1 MKRIENKFKK
11 LKQKKQKAFGVFL
24 TAGYPSLKYSKDIF
38 KKILDAGVDFVE
50 IGLPFSDPMADGPLI
65 QHSSQIAIQQN
76 VSVSECFELVKEIRK
91 INNDIPIILMG
102 YYNPIHYYGNLKF
115 IKKAVLSGIDGLI
128 IVDLPMEEDEEFY
141 NLSYK
146 NNLPLIRLVTP
157 TTDEERL
164 HKILKNALGFVY
176 YVSVTGITGT
186 KSASVKE
193 VKNKIEVIN
202 KITNLPVIA
211 GFGIKNPIDAKKMSS
226 ISDGIVIGSSLVKK
240 IEEVYKNKNGLNEI
254 FKFLKGFIEVK
265 V

>member
-1 MKRIENKFKK
+1 MIRVKTKFKE

-24 TAGYPSLKYSKDIF
+24 TAGYPSLEYSKDIF
-38 KKILDAGVDFVE
+38 KKILDAKVDFIE

-65 QHSSQIAIQQN
+65 QHSSQIAIEQN
-76 VSVSECFELVKEIRK
+76 TSVEECFKLVKEIRK
-91 INNDIPIILMG
+91 INNEIPIILMG

-164 HKILKNALGFVY
+164 KKILKNAHGFVY

-186 KSASVKE
+186 KSASVND
-193 VKNKIEVIN
+193 VKNKIKVIK

-211 GFGIKNPIDAKKMSS
+211 GFGIKNSVDAKKMSS
-226 ISDGIVIGSSLVKK
+226 ISDGIVIGSSLVNK
-240 IEEVYKNKNGLNEI
+240 IEEVYKKKNGLNEI
-254 FKFLKGFIEVK
+254 FNFLKSFK
-265 V
+265 

>member
-1 MKRIENKFKK
+1 MIRVKNKFKE

-24 TAGYPSLKYSKDIF
+24 TAGYPSLEYSKDIF
-38 KKILDAGVDFVE
+38 KKILDAEVDFIE

-65 QHSSQIAIQQN
+65 QHSSQIAIEQN
-76 VSVSECFELVKEIRK
+76 TSVEECFNLVKEIRK

-164 HKILKNALGFVY
+164 KKILKNAQGFVY

-186 KSASVKE
+186 KSASVND
-193 VKNKIEVIN
+193 VKNKIKVIK

-211 GFGIKNPIDAKKMSS
+211 GFGIKNSVDAKKMSS
-226 ISDGIVIGSSLVKK
+226 ISDGIVIGSSLVNK
-240 IEEVYKNKNGLNEI
+240 IEEVYKKKNGLNEI
-254 FKFLKGFIEVK
+254 FKFLKSFK
-265 V
+265 

>member
-1 MKRIENKFKK
+1 MIRIKNKFNE
-11 LKQKKQKAFGVFL
+11 LKQKQKKAFGVFL
-24 TAGYPSLKYSKDIF
+24 TAGYPSLEYSKNIF
-38 KKILDAGVDFVE
+38 KKILDAKADFIE

-65 QHSSQIAIQQN
+65 QHSSQIAIEQN
-76 VSVSECFELVKEIRK
+76 TSVEECFNIVKEIRK

-164 HKILKNALGFVY
+164 KKILKNAHGFVY

-186 KSASVKE
+186 KSASVND
-193 VKNKIEVIN
+193 VKNKIKVIK

-211 GFGIKNPIDAKKMSS
+211 GFGIKNSVDAKKMSS
-226 ISDGIVIGSSLVKK
+226 ISDGIVIGSSLVNK
-240 IEEVYKNKNGLNEI
+240 IEEVYKKKNGLNEI
-254 FKFLKGFIEVK
+254 FKFLKSFK
-265 V
+265 

>member
-1 MKRIENKFKK
+1 MIRIKNKFEE
-11 LKQKKQKAFGVFL
+11 LKQKEQKAFGVFL
-24 TAGYPSLKYSKDIF
+24 TAGYPSLEYSKDIF
-38 KKILDAGVDFVE
+38 KIILDAEVDFIE

-65 QHSSQIAIQQN
+65 QHSSQIAIEQN
-76 VSVSECFELVKEIRK
+76 TSVEECFKLVKEIRK

-164 HKILKNALGFVY
+164 KKILKNACGFVY

-186 KSASVKE
+186 KSASVND
-193 VKNKIEVIN
+193 VKNKIKVIK

-211 GFGIKNPIDAKKMSS
+211 GFGIKNSVDAKKMSS
-226 ISDGIVIGSSLVKK
+226 ISDGIVIGSSLVNK
-240 IEEVYKNKNGLNEI
+240 IEEVYKKKNGLNEI
-254 FKFLKGFIEVK
+254 FKFLKSFK
-265 V
+265 

>member
-1 MKRIENKFKK
+1 MIRVKTKFKE

-24 TAGYPSLKYSKDIF
+24 TAGYPSLEYSKDIF
-38 KKILDAGVDFVE
+38 KKILDAEVDFIE

-65 QHSSQIAIQQN
+65 QHSSQIAIEQN
-76 VSVSECFELVKEIRK
+76 TSVEECFKLVKEIRK

-164 HKILKNALGFVY
+164 KKILKNAHGFVY

-186 KSASVKE
+186 KSASVND
-193 VKNKIEVIN
+193 VKNKIKVIK

-211 GFGIKNPIDAKKMSS
+211 GFGIKNSVDAKKMSS
-226 ISDGIVIGSSLVKK
+226 ISDGIVIGSSLVNK
-240 IEEVYKNKNGLNEI
+240 IEEVYKKKNGLNEI
-254 FKFLKGFIEVK
+254 FNFLKSFK
-265 V
+265 

>member
-1 MKRIENKFKK
+1 MTRVKKKFKE

-24 TAGYPSLKYSKDIF
+24 TAGYPSLEYSKDIF
-38 KKILDAGVDFVE
+38 KKILDAEVDFIE

-65 QHSSQIAIQQN
+65 QHSSQIAIEQN
-76 VSVSECFELVKEIRK
+76 TSVEECFKLVKEIRK
-91 INNDIPIILMG
+91 INSDIPIILMG

-115 IKKAVLSGIDGLI
+115 VKKAILSGIDGLI

-164 HKILKNALGFVY
+164 KKILKNACGFVY

-186 KSASVKE
+186 KSASVND
-193 VKNKIEVIN
+193 VKNKIKVIK

-211 GFGIKNPIDAKKMSS
+211 GFGIKNSVDAKKMSS
-226 ISDGIVIGSSLVKK
+226 ISDGIVIGSSLVNK
-240 IEEVYKNKNGLNEI
+240 IEEVYKKKNGLNEI
-254 FKFLKGFIEVK
+254 FKFLKSFK
-265 V
+265 

>member
-1 MKRIENKFKK
+1 MIRVKTKFKE

-24 TAGYPSLKYSKDIF
+24 TAGYPSLEYSKDIF
-38 KKILDAGVDFVE
+38 KIILDAEVDFIE

-65 QHSSQIAIQQN
+65 QHSSQIAIEQN
-76 VSVSECFELVKEIRK
+76 TSVEECFELVKEIRK

-164 HKILKNALGFVY
+164 KKILKNACGFVY

-186 KSASVKE
+186 KSASVND
-193 VKNKIEVIN
+193 VKNKIKVIK

-211 GFGIKNPIDAKKMSS
+211 GFGIKNSMDAKKMSS
-226 ISDGIVIGSSLVKK
+226 ISDGIVIGSSLVNK
-240 IEEVYKNKNGLNEI
+240 IEEVYRKKNGLNEI
-254 FKFLKGFIEVK
+254 FNFLKSFK
-265 V
+265 

>member
-1 MKRIENKFKK
+1 MIRVKNKFKE

-24 TAGYPSLKYSKDIF
+24 TAGYPSLEYSKDIF
-38 KKILDAGVDFVE
+38 KKILDAEVDFIE

-65 QHSSQIAIQQN
+65 QHSSQIAIEQN
-76 VSVSECFELVKEIRK
+76 TSVEECFKLVKEIRK
-91 INNDIPIILMG
+91 INNEIPIILMG

-164 HKILKNALGFVY
+164 KKILKNAHGFVY

-186 KSASVKE
+186 KSASVND
-193 VKNKIEVIN
+193 VKNKIKVIK

-211 GFGIKNPIDAKKMSS
+211 GFGIKNSVDAKKMSS
-226 ISDGIVIGSSLVKK
+226 ISDGIVIGSSLVNK
-240 IEEVYKNKNGLNEI
+240 IEEVYKKKNGLNEI
-254 FKFLKGFIEVK
+254 FNFLKSFK
-265 V
+265 

>member
-1 MKRIENKFKK
+1 MIRVKTKFKE

-24 TAGYPSLKYSKDIF
+24 TAGYPSLEYSKDIF
-38 KKILDAGVDFVE
+38 KIILDAEVDFIE

-65 QHSSQIAIQQN
+65 QHSSQIAIEQN
-76 VSVSECFELVKEIRK
+76 TSVEECFKLVKEIRK
-91 INNDIPIILMG
+91 INNEIPIILMG

-164 HKILKNALGFVY
+164 KKILKNAHGFVY

-186 KSASVKE
+186 KSASVND
-193 VKNKIEVIN
+193 VKNKIKVIK

-211 GFGIKNPIDAKKMSS
+211 GFGIKNSVDAKKMSS
-226 ISDGIVIGSSLVKK
+226 ISDGIVIGSSLVNK
-240 IEEVYKNKNGLNEI
+240 IEEVYKKKNGLNEI
-254 FKFLKGFIEVK
+254 FNFLKSFK
-265 V
+265 

>member
-1 MKRIENKFKK
+1 MIRVKNKFKE

-24 TAGYPSLKYSKDIF
+24 TAGYPSLEYSKDIF
-38 KKILDAGVDFVE
+38 KKILDAEVDFIE

-65 QHSSQIAIQQN
+65 QHSSQIAIEQN
-76 VSVSECFELVKEIRK
+76 TSVEECLNLVKEIRK

-164 HKILKNALGFVY
+164 KKILKNAYGFVY

-186 KSASVKE
+186 KSASVND
-193 VKNKIEVIN
+193 VKNKIKVIK

-211 GFGIKNPIDAKKMSS
+211 GFGIKNSVDAKKMSS
-226 ISDGIVIGSSLVKK
+226 ISDGIVIGSSLVNK
-240 IEEVYKNKNGLNEI
+240 IEEVYKKKNGLNEI
-254 FKFLKGFIEVK
+254 FKFLKSFK
-265 V
+265 

>member
-1 MKRIENKFKK
+1 MIRVKTKFKE

-24 TAGYPSLKYSKDIF
+24 TAGYPSLEYSKDIF
-38 KKILDAGVDFVE
+38 KKILDAKVDFIE

-65 QHSSQIAIQQN
+65 QHSSQIAIEQN
-76 VSVSECFELVKEIRK
+76 TSVEECFKLVKEIRK
-91 INNDIPIILMG
+91 INNEIPIILMG

-164 HKILKNALGFVY
+164 KKILKNAHGFVY

-186 KSASVKE
+186 KSASVND
-193 VKNKIEVIN
+193 VKNKIKVIK

-211 GFGIKNPIDAKKMSS
+211 GFGIKNSVDAKKMSS

-240 IEEVYKNKNGLNEI
+240 IEEVYKKKNGLNEI
-254 FKFLKGFIEVK
+254 FNFLKSFK
-265 V
+265 

>member
-1 MKRIENKFKK
+1 MIRVKNKFKE

-24 TAGYPSLKYSKDIF
+24 TAGYPSLEYSKNIF
-38 KKILDAGVDFVE
+38 KRILDAKVDFIE

-65 QHSSQIAIQQN
+65 QHSSQIAIEQN
-76 VSVSECFELVKEIRK
+76 TSVEECFNLVKEIRK

-164 HKILKNALGFVY
+164 KKILKNAHGFVY
-176 YVSVTGITGT
+176 YISVTGITGT
-186 KSASVKE
+186 KSASVND
-193 VKNKIEVIN
+193 VKNKIKVIK

-211 GFGIKNPIDAKKMSS
+211 GFGIKNSVDAKKMSS
-226 ISDGIVIGSSLVKK
+226 ISDGIVIGSSLVNK
-240 IEEVYKNKNGLNEI
+240 IEEVYKKKNGLNEI
-254 FKFLKGFIEVK
+254 FKFLKSFK
-265 V
+265 

>member
-1 MKRIENKFKK
+1 MIRVKNKFKE

-24 TAGYPSLKYSKDIF
+24 TAGYPSLEYSKNIF
-38 KKILDAGVDFVE
+38 KKILDAKVDFIE

-65 QHSSQIAIQQN
+65 QHSSQIAIEQN
-76 VSVSECFELVKEIRK
+76 TSVEECFKLVKEIRK
-91 INNDIPIILMG
+91 ISNDIPIILMG

-164 HKILKNALGFVY
+164 KKILKNAYGFVY

-186 KSASVKE
+186 KSASVND
-193 VKNKIEVIN
+193 VKNKIKVIK

-211 GFGIKNPIDAKKMSS
+211 GFGIKNSVDAKKMSS
-226 ISDGIVIGSSLVKK
+226 ISDGIVIGSSLVNK
-240 IEEVYKNKNGLNEI
+240 IEEVYKKKNGLNEI
-254 FKFLKGFIEVK
+254 FNFLKSFK
-265 V
+265 

>member
-1 MKRIENKFKK
+1 MIRVKNKFKE

-24 TAGYPSLKYSKDIF
+24 TAGYPSLEYSKDIF
-38 KKILDAGVDFVE
+38 KKILDAEVDFIE

-65 QHSSQIAIQQN
+65 QHSSQIAIEQN
-76 VSVSECFELVKEIRK
+76 TSVEECFKLVKEIRK

-164 HKILKNALGFVY
+164 KKILKNAHGFVY

-186 KSASVKE
+186 KSASVND
-193 VKNKIEVIN
+193 VKNKIKVIK

-211 GFGIKNPIDAKKMSS
+211 GFGIKNSVDAKKMSS
-226 ISDGIVIGSSLVKK
+226 ISDGIVIGSSLVNK
-240 IEEVYKNKNGLNEI
+240 IEEVYKKKNGLNEI
-254 FKFLKGFIEVK
+254 FKFLKSFK
-265 V
+265 

>member
-1 MKRIENKFKK
+1 MIRIKNKFKE

-24 TAGYPSLKYSKDIF
+24 TAGYPSLEYSKNIF
-38 KKILDAGVDFVE
+38 KKIIDAKVDFIE

-65 QHSSQIAIQQN
+65 QHSSQIAIEQN
-76 VSVSECFELVKEIRK
+76 TSVEECFKLVKEIRK

-115 IKKAVLSGIDGLI
+115 VKKAVLSGIDGLI

-164 HKILKNALGFVY
+164 KKILKNAYGFVY

-186 KSASVKE
+186 KSASVND
-193 VKNKIEVIN
+193 VKNKIKVIK

-211 GFGIKNPIDAKKMSS
+211 GFGIKNSVDAKKMSS
-226 ISDGIVIGSSLVKK
+226 ISDGIVIGSSLVNK
-240 IEEVYKNKNGLNEI
+240 IEEVYMKKNGLNEI
-254 FKFLKGFIEVK
+254 FKFLKSFK
-265 V
+265 

>member
-1 MKRIENKFKK
+1 MIRVKNKFKE

-24 TAGYPSLKYSKDIF
+24 TAGYPSLEYSKDIF
-38 KKILDAGVDFVE
+38 KKILDAEVDFIE

-65 QHSSQIAIQQN
+65 QHSSQIAIEQN
-76 VSVSECFELVKEIRK
+76 TSVEECFKLVKEIRK
-91 INNDIPIILMG
+91 INNEIPIILMG

-164 HKILKNALGFVY
+164 KKILKNAYGFVY

-186 KSASVKE
+186 KSASVND
-193 VKNKIEVIN
+193 VKNKIKVIK

-211 GFGIKNPIDAKKMSS
+211 GFGIKNSMDAKKMSS
-226 ISDGIVIGSSLVKK
+226 ISDGIVIGSSLVNK
-240 IEEVYKNKNGLNEI
+240 IEEVYKKKNGLNEI
-254 FKFLKGFIEVK
+254 FNFLKSFK
-265 V
+265 

>member
-1 MKRIENKFKK
+1 MLRIKNKFKE

-24 TAGYPSLKYSKDIF
+24 TAGYPSLEYSKNIF
-38 KKILDAGVDFVE
+38 KKILDAKVDFIE

-65 QHSSQIAIQQN
+65 QHSSQIAIEQN
-76 VSVSECFELVKEIRK
+76 TSVEECFKLVKEIRK
-91 INNDIPIILMG
+91 LNNGIPIILMG

-115 IKKAVLSGIDGLI
+115 IKKAVLSWIDGLI

-164 HKILKNALGFVY
+164 KKILKNAHGFVY

-186 KSASVKE
+186 KSASVND
-193 VKNKIEVIN
+193 VKNKIKVIK
-202 KITNLPVIA
+202 KITNLPVIT
-211 GFGIKNPIDAKKMSS
+211 GFGIKNSVDAKKMSS
-226 ISDGIVIGSSLVKK
+226 ISDGIVIGSSLVNK
-240 IEEVYKNKNGLNEI
+240 IEEVYKKKNGLNEI
-254 FKFLKGFIEVK
+254 FKFLKSFK
-265 V
+265 

>member
-1 MKRIENKFKK
+1 MIRVKTKFKE

-24 TAGYPSLKYSKDIF
+24 TAGYPSLEFSKDIF
-38 KKILDAGVDFVE
+38 KIILDAEVDFIE

-65 QHSSQIAIQQN
+65 QHSSQIAIEQN
-76 VSVSECFELVKEIRK
+76 TSVEECFKLVKEIRK
-91 INNDIPIILMG
+91 INNEIPIILMG
-102 YYNPIHYYGNLKF
+102 NYNPIHYYGNLKF

-164 HKILKNALGFVY
+164 KKILKNAHGFVY

-186 KSASVKE
+186 KSASVND
-193 VKNKIEVIN
+193 VKNKIKVIK

-211 GFGIKNPIDAKKMSS
+211 GFGIKNSMDAKKMSS

-240 IEEVYKNKNGLNEI
+240 IDDVYKKKI
-254 FKFLKGFIEVK
+254 FN
-265 V
+265 

>member
-1 MKRIENKFKK
+1 MIRVNSKFKE

-24 TAGYPSLKYSKDIF
+24 TAGYPSLEYSKDIF
-38 KKILDAGVDFVE
+38 KIILDAEVDFIE

-65 QHSSQIAIQQN
+65 QHSSQIAIEQN
-76 VSVSECFELVKEIRK
+76 TSVEECFKLVKEIRK
-91 INNDIPIILMG
+91 INNEIPIILMG

-115 IKKAVLSGIDGLI
+115 IKKGVLSGIDGLI

-146 NNLPLIRLVTP
+146 NNLPLIRLITP

-164 HKILKNALGFVY
+164 KKILKNAHGFVY

-186 KSASVKE
+186 KSASVND
-193 VKNKIEVIN
+193 VKNKIKVIK

-211 GFGIKNPIDAKKMSS
+211 GFGIKNSMDAKKMSS
-226 ISDGIVIGSSLVKK
+226 ISDGLVIGSSLVRK
-240 IEEVYKNKNGLNEI
+240 IDEVYKKKNGLNEI
-254 FKFLKGFIEVK
+254 FKFLKSFK
-265 V
+265 F

>member
-1 MKRIENKFKK
+1 MIRVKNKFKE

-24 TAGYPSLKYSKDIF
+24 TAGYPSLEYSKDIL
-38 KKILDAGVDFVE
+38 KKILDAEVDFIE

-65 QHSSQIAIQQN
+65 QHSSQIAIEQN
-76 VSVSECFELVKEIRK
+76 TSIEDCFKLVKEIRK
-91 INNDIPIILMG
+91 MNNYIPIVLMG

-115 IKKAVLSGIDGLI
+115 IKKAVSSGIDGLI

-164 HKILKNALGFVY
+164 KKILKNACGFVY

-186 KSASVKE
+186 KSASVND
-193 VKNKIEVIN
+193 VKNKIKVIK
-202 KITNLPVIA
+202 KITKLPVIA
-211 GFGIKNPIDAKKMSS
+211 GFGIKNSVDAKKMSS
-226 ISDGIVIGSSLVKK
+226 ISDGIVIGSSLVNK
-240 IEEVYKNKNGLNEI
+240 IEDVYQKKNGLNEI
-254 FKFLKGFIEVK
+254 FNFLKSFK
-265 V
+265 

>member
-1 MKRIENKFKK
+1 MIRIKNKFKE

-24 TAGYPSLKYSKDIF
+24 TAGYPSLEYSKDIF
-38 KKILDAGVDFVE
+38 KKILDAEVDFIE

-65 QHSSQIAIQQN
+65 QHSSQIAIEQN
-76 VSVSECFELVKEIRK
+76 TSVEECFNLVKEIRK

-141 NLSYK
+141 TLSYK

-164 HKILKNALGFVY
+164 KKILKNAYGFVY

-186 KSASVKE
+186 KSASVND
-193 VKNKIEVIN
+193 VKNKIKVIK

-211 GFGIKNPIDAKKMSS
+211 GFGIKNSVDAKKMSS
-226 ISDGIVIGSSLVKK
+226 ISDGIVIGSSLVNK
-240 IEEVYKNKNGLNEI
+240 IEEVYKKKNGLNEI
-254 FKFLKGFIEVK
+254 FKFLKSFK
-265 V
+265 

>member
-1 MKRIENKFKK
+1 MKRIKNKFKE
-11 LKQKKQKAFGVFL
+11 LNQKKQKAFGVFL
-24 TAGYPSLKYSKDIF
+24 TAGYPSLEYSKDIF
-38 KKILDAGVDFVE
+38 KIILDAEVDFIE

-65 QHSSQIAIQQN
+65 QHSSQIAIEQN
-76 VSVSECFELVKEIRK
+76 TSVEECFKLVKEIRK
-91 INNDIPIILMG
+91 INNEIPIILMG

-164 HKILKNALGFVY
+164 KKILKNAHGFVY

-186 KSASVKE
+186 KSASVND
-193 VKNKIEVIN
+193 VKNKIKVIK

-211 GFGIKNPIDAKKMSS
+211 GFGIKNSMDAKKMSS
-226 ISDGIVIGSSLVKK
+226 ISDGIVIGSSLVNK
-240 IEEVYKNKNGLNEI
+240 IEEVYKKKNGLNEI
-254 FKFLKGFIEVK
+254 FNFLKSFK
-265 V
+265 

>member
-1 MKRIENKFKK
+1 MTRVKNKFKE

-24 TAGYPSLKYSKDIF
+24 TAGYPSLEYSKNIF
-38 KKILDAGVDFVE
+38 KKILDAKVDFIE

-65 QHSSQIAIQQN
+65 QHSSQIAIEQN
-76 VSVSECFELVKEIRK
+76 TSVEECFKLVKEIRK

-164 HKILKNALGFVY
+164 KKILKNAYGFVY

-186 KSASVKE
+186 KSASVND
-193 VKNKIEVIN
+193 VKNKIKVIK

-211 GFGIKNPIDAKKMSS
+211 GFGIKNSVDAKKMSS
-226 ISDGIVIGSSLVKK
+226 ISDGIVIGSSLVNK
-240 IEEVYKNKNGLNEI
+240 IEEVYKKKNGLNEI
-254 FKFLKGFIEVK
+254 FNFLKSFK
-265 V
+265 

>member
-1 MKRIENKFKK
+1 MIRVKNKFKE

-24 TAGYPSLKYSKDIF
+24 TAGYPSLEYSKDIF
-38 KKILDAGVDFVE
+38 KKILDAEVDFIE

-65 QHSSQIAIQQN
+65 QHSSQIAIEQN
-76 VSVSECFELVKEIRK
+76 TSVEECFKLVKEIRK
-91 INNDIPIILMG
+91 INNEIPIILMG

-164 HKILKNALGFVY
+164 KKILKNACGFVY

-186 KSASVKE
+186 KSASVND
-193 VKNKIEVIN
+193 VKNKIKVIK

-211 GFGIKNPIDAKKMSS
+211 GFGIKNSVDAKKMSS
-226 ISDGIVIGSSLVKK
+226 ISDGIVIGSSLVNK
-240 IEEVYKNKNGLNEI
+240 IEEVYKKKNGLNEI
-254 FKFLKGFIEVK
+254 FKFLKSFK
-265 V
+265 

>member
-1 MKRIENKFKK
+1 MIRIKNKFKE

-24 TAGYPSLKYSKDIF
+24 TAGYPSLEYSKNIF
-38 KKILDAGVDFVE
+38 KKILDAKVDFIE

-65 QHSSQIAIQQN
+65 QHSSQIAIEQN
-76 VSVSECFELVKEIRK
+76 TSVEECFKLVKEIRK

-164 HKILKNALGFVY
+164 KKILKNAYGFVY

-186 KSASVKE
+186 KSASVND
-193 VKNKIEVIN
+193 VKNKIKVIK

-211 GFGIKNPIDAKKMSS
+211 GFGIKNSVDAKKMSS
-226 ISDGIVIGSSLVKK
+226 ISDGIVIGSSLVNK
-240 IEEVYKNKNGLNEI
+240 IEEVYKKKNGLNEI
-254 FKFLKGFIEVK
+254 FKFLKSFK
-265 V
+265 

>member
-1 MKRIENKFKK
+1 MIRVKNKFKE

-24 TAGYPSLKYSKDIF
+24 TAGYPSLEYSKNIF
-38 KKILDAGVDFVE
+38 KKILDAKVDFIE

-65 QHSSQIAIQQN
+65 QHSSQIAIEQN
-76 VSVSECFELVKEIRK
+76 TSVEECFNLVKEIRK

-164 HKILKNALGFVY
+164 KKILKNAHGFVY

-186 KSASVKE
+186 KSASVND
-193 VKNKIEVIN
+193 VKNKIKVIK

-211 GFGIKNPIDAKKMSS
+211 GFGIKNSVDAKKMSS
-226 ISDGIVIGSSLVKK
+226 ISDGIVIGSSLVNK
-240 IEEVYKNKNGLNEI
+240 IEEVYKKKNGLNEI
-254 FKFLKGFIEVK
+254 FKFLKSFK
-265 V
+265 

>member
-1 MKRIENKFKK
+1 MIRVKTKFKE

-24 TAGYPSLKYSKDIF
+24 TAGYPSLEYSKDIF
-38 KKILDAGVDFVE
+38 KTILDAEVDFIE

-65 QHSSQIAIQQN
+65 QHSSQIAIEQN
-76 VSVSECFELVKEIRK
+76 TSVEECFKLVKEIRK
-91 INNDIPIILMG
+91 INNEIPIILMG

-164 HKILKNALGFVY
+164 KKILKNAHGFVY

-186 KSASVKE
+186 KSASVND
-193 VKNKIEVIN
+193 VKNKIKVIK

-211 GFGIKNPIDAKKMSS
+211 GFGIKNSMDAKKMSS
-226 ISDGIVIGSSLVKK
+226 ISDGIVIGSSLVNK
-240 IEEVYKNKNGLNEI
+240 IEEVYKKKNGLNEI
-254 FKFLKGFIEVK
+254 FNFLKSFK
-265 V
+265 

>member
-141 NLSYK
+141 NLAYK
-146 NNLPLIRLVTP
+146 NGLPLIRLVTP
-157 TTDEERL
+157 TTDEIRL
-164 HKILKNALGFVY
+164 EKILKNARGFVY

-186 KSASVKE
+186 KSASVRD
-193 VKNKIEVIN
+193 VNNKIKIIN
-202 KITNLPVIA
+202 KITNLPIIA
-211 GFGIKNPIDAKKMSS
+211 GFGIKNSMDAKKMSS
-226 ISDGIVIGSSLVKK
+226 ISDGVVIGSSLVKK
-240 IEEVYKNKNGLNEI
+240 IDDVYKKKNGLNEI
-254 FKFLKGFIEVK
+254 FKFLNSFK
-265 V
+265 

>member
-1 MKRIENKFKK
+1 MIRIKNKFKE

-24 TAGYPSLKYSKDIF
+24 TAGYPSLEYSKDIF
-38 KKILDAGVDFVE
+38 KKILDAKVDFIE

-65 QHSSQIAIQQN
+65 QHSSQIAIEQN
-76 VSVSECFELVKEIRK
+76 TSVEDCFNLVKEIRK

-164 HKILKNALGFVY
+164 KKILKNAYGFVY

-186 KSASVKE
+186 KSASVND
-193 VKNKIEVIN
+193 VKNKIKVIK

-211 GFGIKNPIDAKKMSS
+211 GFGIKNSVDAKKMSS
-226 ISDGIVIGSSLVKK
+226 ISDGIVIGSSLVNK
-240 IEEVYKNKNGLNEI
+240 IEEVYKKKNGLNEI
-254 FKFLKGFIEVK
+254 FKFLKSFK
-265 V
+265 

>member
-1 MKRIENKFKK
+1 MIRVKNKFKE

-24 TAGYPSLKYSKDIF
+24 TAGYPSLEYSKDIF
-38 KKILDAGVDFVE
+38 KKILDAKVDFIE

-65 QHSSQIAIQQN
+65 QHSSQIAIEQN
-76 VSVSECFELVKEIRK
+76 TSVEECFKLVKEIRR
-91 INNDIPIILMG
+91 INNEIPIILMG

-164 HKILKNALGFVY
+164 KKILKNANGFVY

-186 KSASVKE
+186 KSASVND
-193 VKNKIEVIN
+193 VKNKIKVIK

-211 GFGIKNPIDAKKMSS
+211 GFGIKNSVDAKKMSS
-226 ISDGIVIGSSLVKK
+226 ISDGIVIGSSLVNK
-240 IEEVYKNKNGLNEI
+240 IEEVYKKKNGLNEI
-254 FKFLKGFIEVK
+254 LYFLKSFK
-265 V
+265 

>member
-1 MKRIENKFKK
+1 MLRVKNKFKE

-24 TAGYPSLKYSKDIF
+24 TAGYPSLEYSKDIF
-38 KKILDAGVDFVE
+38 KKILDAKVDFIE

-65 QHSSQIAIQQN
+65 QHSSQIAIEQN
-76 VSVSECFELVKEIRK
+76 TSVEDCFKIVKEIRN

-164 HKILKNALGFVY
+164 KKILKNAHGFVY

-186 KSASVKE
+186 KSASVND
-193 VKNKIEVIN
+193 VKNKIKVIK

-211 GFGIKNPIDAKKMSS
+211 GFGIKNSVDAKKMSS
-226 ISDGIVIGSSLVKK
+226 ISDGIVIGSSLVNK
-240 IEEVYKNKNGLNEI
+240 IEEVYKKKNGLNEI
-254 FKFLKGFIEVK
+254 FKFLKSFK
-265 V
+265 

>member
-1 MKRIENKFKK
+1 MIRVKNKFKE

-24 TAGYPSLKYSKDIF
+24 TAGYPSLEYSKDIF
-38 KKILDAGVDFVE
+38 KKILDAEVDFIE

-65 QHSSQIAIQQN
+65 QHSSQIAIEQN
-76 VSVSECFELVKEIRK
+76 TSVEECFNLVKEIRK
-91 INNDIPIILMG
+91 INNVIPIILMG

-115 IKKAVLSGIDGLI
+115 IKKAVTSGIDGLI

-164 HKILKNALGFVY
+164 KKILKNAYGFVY
-176 YVSVTGITGT
+176 YVSITGITGT
-186 KSASVKE
+186 KSASVND
-193 VKNKIEVIN
+193 VKNKIKVIK

-211 GFGIKNPIDAKKMSS
+211 GFGIKNSLDAKKMSS
-226 ISDGIVIGSSLVKK
+226 ISDGIVIGSSLVNK
-240 IEEVYKNKNGLNEI
+240 IEEVYKKKTGLNEI
-254 FKFLKGFIEVK
+254 FKFLKSFK
-265 V
+265 

>member
-1 MKRIENKFKK
+1 MIRIKNKFKE

-24 TAGYPSLKYSKDIF
+24 TAGYPSLEYSKDIF
-38 KKILDAGVDFVE
+38 KKILDAEVDFIE

-65 QHSSQIAIQQN
+65 QHSSQIAIEQN
-76 VSVSECFELVKEIRK
+76 TSVEGCFKLVKEIRQ

-164 HKILKNALGFVY
+164 KKILKNAHGFVY

-186 KSASVKE
+186 KSASVND
-193 VKNKIEVIN
+193 VKNKIKVIK

-211 GFGIKNPIDAKKMSS
+211 GFGIKNSVDAKKMSS
-226 ISDGIVIGSSLVKK
+226 ISDGIVIGSSLVNK
-240 IEEVYKNKNGLNEI
+240 IEEVYKKKNGLNEI
-254 FKFLKGFIEVK
+254 FKFLKSFK
-265 V
+265 

>member
-1 MKRIENKFKK
+1 MIRVKNKFKE

-24 TAGYPSLKYSKDIF
+24 TAGYPSLEYSKDIF
-38 KKILDAGVDFVE
+38 KKILDAEVDFIE

-65 QHSSQIAIQQN
+65 QHSSQIAIEQN
-76 VSVSECFELVKEIRK
+76 TSVEECFNLVKEIRK
-91 INNDIPIILMG
+91 INNVIPIILMG

-115 IKKAVLSGIDGLI
+115 IKKAVTSGIDGLI

-164 HKILKNALGFVY
+164 KKILKNAYGFVY
-176 YVSVTGITGT
+176 YVSITGITGT
-186 KSASVKE
+186 KSASVND
-193 VKNKIEVIN
+193 VKNKIKVIK

-211 GFGIKNPIDAKKMSS
+211 GFGIKNSVDAKKMSS
-226 ISDGIVIGSSLVKK
+226 ISDGIVIGSSLVNK
-240 IEEVYKNKNGLNEI
+240 IEEVYKKKNGLNEI
-254 FKFLKGFIEVK
+254 FKFLKSFK
-265 V
+265 